1 MTDANKENMTKE
13 EERELIQKAQNND
26 RDAMKW
32 LLLAHKNYIYKIAH
46 ETALKYKNCKIEI
59 DDLFTEGT
67 LGLMTAIQRFDL
79 SMDNKLLTYAAWYIR
94 QRIQDY
100 IKKEL
105 NEQNSLSLDEELNNE
120 GSFHDFISDTKN
132 QSPEE
137 QFEKQIAREKFLA
150 SILDHM
156 NILTEKEKKV
166 VSLKYGLYNNKP
178 MTTSEI
184 KDELKCTRAVIRD
197 LERRIRYKIEKAG
210 VNFPEIK
217 KM

>member
-1 MTDANKENMTKE
+1 MTDTNKENMTKE
-13 EERELIQKAQNND
+13 EERELIQKAQNNNGS
-26 RDAMKW
+26 AMNK
-32 LLLAHKNYIYKIAH
+32 LLFAHKKYIYKIAH

-67 LGLMTAIQRFDL
+67 LGLMTAIQKFDL

-105 NEQNSLSLDEELNNE
+105 SEQNSLSLDKKFNDG
-120 GSFHDFISDTKN
+120 GSFHDIISDTRN

-137 QFEKQIAREKFLA
+137 QFEKQSAREKFLA

-156 NILTEKEKKV
+156 NVLTEKEQKV
-166 VSLKYGLYNNKP
+166 VSLKYGLNNSRP
-178 MTTSEI
+178 MTASEI

-197 LERRIRYKIEKAG
+197 LELRIRHKLEKAG
-210 VNFPEIK
+210 VNFSEV
-217 KM
+217 